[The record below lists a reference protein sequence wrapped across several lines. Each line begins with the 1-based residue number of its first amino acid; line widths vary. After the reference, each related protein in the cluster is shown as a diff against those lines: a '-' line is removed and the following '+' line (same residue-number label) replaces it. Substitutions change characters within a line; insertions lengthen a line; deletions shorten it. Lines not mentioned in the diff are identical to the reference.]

1 MNREQRRAAKFKRAA
16 RNRNF
21 ERSSPTGGMG
31 VITLAQTYSDEEFRR
46 LSNNARL
53 PWYKLCNGLG
63 TQEDFDMLTTC
74 LNVAAI
80 IAKDIDDL
88 VLEVIDRGMNAL
100 AAMKS
105 RFLRTGRFG
114 ADAEALQVMPDALDV
129 HDEIIR
135 NSTPLQT
142 VTALRTAMKM
152 VAQGDVIV
160 APEMA
165 VIKNRMDNNAKG
177 ISP

>member
-1 MNREQRRAAKFKRAA
+1 MNREQRRAAKFKRAV

-21 ERSSPTGGMG
+21 ERSAPTGGLG
-31 VITLAQTYSDEEFRR
+31 IITLAQTYSDEEFLR

-63 TQEDFDMLTTC
+63 DQEDFDMLATS

-80 IAKDIDDL
+80 LAKDIDDL
-88 VLEVIDRGMNAL
+88 VLEVIDRGMNAM
-100 AAMKS
+100 ASMKS

-114 ADAEALQVMPDALDV
+114 ADAQALQDMPDALDV
-129 HDEIIR
+129 HDEIIK
-135 NSTPLQT
+135 NSSPMQT
-142 VTALRTAMKM
+142 VAALRTAMKM
-152 VAQGDVIV
+152 VEQGSVIV

-165 VIKNRMDNNAKG
+165 VIKNRVLNNTQEVA
-177 ISP
+177 P